1 MRRTL
6 RYVAM
11 TRDERNVADGCF
23 STACYGYM
31 TIAENLASIQ
41 ERIGKAALRAG
52 RDPTEIR
59 LVAVSKT
66 VSAESIQQAIAA
78 GVTLL
83 GENYV
88 QEARNKIASIGK
100 QVEWHFIGHLQS
112 NKARYAVDLFSMI
125 HSVDRLSLA
134 EELDKEANKHGKIV
148 PILIQVNISGEE
160 SKSGIDPHETLQLLE
175 RIAGL
180 RHLSIQ
186 GLMTMPPWFEDP
198 EDARPYFIALRKL
211 REKLSR
217 EKIPGVALQE
227 LSMGMSGDF
236 EVAIEEGATL
246 MRIGTAIFGPRSY

>member
-1 MRRTL
+1 
-6 RYVAM
+6 M
-11 TRDERNVADGCF
+11 TKDERNAADGCF

-31 TIAENLASIQ
+31 TIADNLSSIQ
-41 ERIGKAALRAG
+41 ERIGTAALRAA
-52 RDPTEIR
+52 RNPAEIR

-66 VSAESIQQAIAA
+66 VSAENIQQAIAA
-78 GVTLL
+78 GVTML

-88 QEARNKIASIGK
+88 QEARNKIARVGK

-134 EELDKEANKHGKIV
+134 EELDQAANKHGKIV

-160 SKSGIDPHETLQLLE
+160 SKSGINPQETLQLLK

-180 RHLSIQ
+180 QHLSIQ

-246 MRIGTAIFGPRSY
+246 VRIGTAIFGPRSS